1 MRPHNIIPVILC
13 GGLGRRLRPFS
24 TPSCPKPFLKWRR
37 GGSML
42 QKTIL
47 RVRNLAAPVLVLN
60 AALSDRTKADMAEI
74 GITPQSLIL
83 EPVGRNTAPALA
95 AVSVLHDDS
104 DILLILPSDHDIRNP
119 DVLFDS
125 IRRAA
130 PFAAQG
136 HIIAFGIRP
145 RCIETGFGY
154 IRRGAAMDDGL
165 YRIERF
171 IEKPPYDVARNLV
184 QSGNCDWNSGMFLL
198 SAKTARDELQ
208 RFESDLLSHVKDSV
222 QSANRI
228 QEGGTDYIALGSEF
242 ASSPSRSIDIAIMER
257 SDKTLVMPIDLIW
270 SDLGTWPALLR
281 RLISK
286 G

>member
-1 MRPHNIIPVILC
+1 
-13 GGLGRRLRPFS
+13 
-24 TPSCPKPFLKWRR
+24 
-37 GGSML
+37 ML
-42 QKTIL
+42 QKTML
-47 RVRNLAAPVLVLN
+47 RVRALAAPVLVLN
-60 AALSDRTKADMAEI
+60 AALCERTKGDMAEI
-74 GITPQSLIL
+74 GITPRSLIL

-95 AVSVLHDDS
+95 AVSILHDDS

-119 DVLFDS
+119 DVLFDA

-145 RCIETGFGY
+145 RRVETGFGY
-154 IRRGAAMDDGL
+154 IRHGTAMGDGL
-165 YRIERF
+165 YHIERF

-184 QSGNCDWNSGMFLL
+184 QSGQCDWNSGMFLL
-198 SAKTARDELQ
+198 SAKTARDELE
-208 RFESDLLSHVKDSV
+208 RFESDLLNHVKDSV
-222 QSANRI
+222 QFASRTQDGAINS
-228 QEGGTDYIALGSEF
+228 IALGPEF